1 MKRILGPSCPLGF
14 ALSMRKLSTMS
25 RHLAP
30 FDNLSHGLFC
40 SVDLF
45 SRGLCWKPLI
55 PSHKNCIVFNCFHK
69 PFQMTTVRSYLA
81 AMFFFHDDTF
91 KARAMFAPRSRAVK
105 KLYGVSLNRDI
116 QQIILGIKNKFHCMS
131 AQSEPIRRLT
141 KEYTHPPPTPPAIG
155 WVYKSDVFTHFYKT
169 ICPQLLFTC
178 TNH

>member
-30 FDNLSHGLFC
+30 FGNLSRGLFC
-40 SVDLF
+40 SADLF

-55 PSHKNCIVFNCFHK
+55 PSHKNCIVFNCFSQTISDDNCAIVSSRHV
-69 PFQMTTVRSYLA
+69 FL
-81 AMFFFHDDTF
+81 HDDTF

-105 KLYGVSLNRDI
+105 KPYGVSLNKDI

-131 AQSEPIRRLT
+131 AQSENTP
-141 KEYTHPPPTPPAIG
+141 THPPPIPPAIG
-155 WVYKSDVFTHFYKT
+155 WVSKSDVFTHFYKT

>member
-1 MKRILGPSCPLGF
+1 MKRILRPSCPLGF

-55 PSHKNCIVFNCFHK
+55 PSHKNCIVFNCFSQPISDDNCAIVSSRHV
-69 PFQMTTVRSYLA
+69 FL
-81 AMFFFHDDTF
+81 HDDTF

-105 KLYGVSLNRDI
+105 KPYGVSLNKDI
-116 QQIILGIKNKFHCMS
+116 QQIILGVKNKFRFMS
-131 AQSEPIRRLT
+131 AQSEPMRWLT
-141 KEYTHPPPTPPAIG
+141 KEYNS
-155 WVYKSDVFTHFYKT
+155 V
-169 ICPQLLFTC
+169 L
-178 TNH
+178 